1 MNTSSGGLSAV
12 GLAVVLVLS
21 VSSCGGEDAGAEP
34 DGTSDEPS
42 AGETAPEGGSS
53 GSEEPSGEGGAAEDP
68 ESSPTPVPASSDGP
82 AENWPEPEI
91 PEEIYEETEE
101 GALAA
106 LRYWFEA
113 DLHMEL
119 TGDSEAFERVSST
132 DCQICAGRV
141 GQFEQLYAEDEGW
154 HVAEGAGVEDE
165 VVSGISDARQVSVL
179 FTIRE
184 GAFSEFG
191 ADGEKRSEAGEES
204 LPGVEAVLEFKGE
217 LWQVVELY
225 FPNDATVDD

>member
-106 LRYWFEA
+106 LRYWFDSA
-113 DLHMEL
+113 TYLQL
-119 TGDSEAFERVSST
+119 TGDPEPFEAMSGP
-132 DCQICAGRV
+132 DCVICTRTTE
-141 GQFEQLYAEDEGW
+141 QFDEVYNVENAW
-154 HVAEGAGVEDE
+154 HVTENDAVSDPLTSTITTEGD
-165 VVSGISDARQVSVL
+165 IDIL
-179 FTIRE
+179 FTLSESATQVYDSSGDQVLDHPGDDLEAEASLSFGDGSWLIE
-184 GAFSEFG
+184 EVAFFPSE
-191 ADGEKRSEAGEES
+191 DG
-204 LPGVEAVLEFKGE
+204 
-217 LWQVVELY
+217 
-225 FPNDATVDD
+225 

>member
-113 DLHMEL
+113 INYLQL
-119 TGDSEAFERVSST
+119 TGDYEPVDAVSAS
-132 DCQICAGRV
+132 DCETCNNKIA
-141 GQFEQLYAEDEGW
+141 QFYDLYEVENGW
-154 HVAEGAGVEDE
+154 YVADGASVEDE
-165 VVSGISDARQVSVL
+165 MVSEITSDSRAGILFDLVESGYTVYSEEAEALGQV
-179 FTIRE
+179 T
-184 GAFSEFG
+184 GATYEAEATLG
-191 ADGEKRSEAGEES
+191 YDGEEWF
-204 LPGVEAVLEFKGE
+204 VLQIDIPE
-217 LWQVVELY
+217 LGNE
-225 FPNDATVDD
+225 